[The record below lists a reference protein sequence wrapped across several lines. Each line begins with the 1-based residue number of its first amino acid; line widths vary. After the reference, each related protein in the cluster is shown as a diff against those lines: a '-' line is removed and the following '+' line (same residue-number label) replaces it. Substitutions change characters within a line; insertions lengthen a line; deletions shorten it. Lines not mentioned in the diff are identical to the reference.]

1 MPMLKNKEKIKIAVA
16 GKGDVGKD
24 GGRGRMKKMITLK
37 EHIIN
42 YAKNKRYF
50 NINNLK
56 KYFAERGIDSKNDTL
71 KEYLYLLKKENFR
84 LCG

>member
-1 MPMLKNKEKIKIAVA
+1 MLKDKEKIKIAVA
-16 GKGDVGKD
+16 GKGDVGKG
-24 GGRGRMKKMITLK
+24 GGRERMNKTITLK

-50 NINNLK
+50 NINDLK